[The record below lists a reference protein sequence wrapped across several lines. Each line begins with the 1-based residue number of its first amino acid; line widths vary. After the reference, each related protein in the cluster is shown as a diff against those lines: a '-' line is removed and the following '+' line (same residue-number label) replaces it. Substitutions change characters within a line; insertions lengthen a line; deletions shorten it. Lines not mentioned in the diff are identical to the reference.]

1 MATRKKK
8 KKSIKV
14 RVLFILLLFGV
25 VIFALGSKFMSSIV
39 NIKEMN
45 DKKIALNKKDEALKE
60 KKKELQADIE
70 KLENPDY
77 IAKYAREKYLYSKD
91 GEMIIRITE

>member
-8 KKSIKV
+8 KKSIKA
-14 RVLFILLLFGV
+14 RVFLILLLFGV
-25 VIFALGSKFMSSIV
+25 AIFALGYKLLGSITS
-39 NIKEMN
+39 IKELN
-45 DKKIALNKKDEALKE
+45 DKKVALNKREENLKE
-60 KKKELQADIE
+60 KKKELEADIE